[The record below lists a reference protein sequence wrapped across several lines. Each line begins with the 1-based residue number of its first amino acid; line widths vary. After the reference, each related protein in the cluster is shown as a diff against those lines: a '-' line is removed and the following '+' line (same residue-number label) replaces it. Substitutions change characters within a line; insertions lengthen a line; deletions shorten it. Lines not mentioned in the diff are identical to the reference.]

1 MTENSEKNL
10 NEVRGK
16 YRSKQ
21 PKKERFSK
29 FFVVI
34 VFLTFW
40 SYVCKSIP
48 VDLG

>member
-1 MTENSEKNL
+1 MTENSDKSL
-10 NEVRGK
+10 KEVTGK

-21 PKKERFSK
+21 PKKARCSK

-34 VFLTFW
+34 AYLTIW